1 MKKDIF
7 GLCVNWATVFIGN
20 ALGLWIVWSYY
31 MPDSCHSEA
40 ATQCPTSSML
50 SIALLT
56 LISTSLVAAPLIRF
70 LHGGWHTRYEEFR
83 NKLTNYSLEKYLI
96 QYWEKK
102 ALDER
107 AITKV
112 EGKYQVDHE
121 KANAVFDQIYSQ
133 HYGKNAFRMPNL
145 LLISVVFIDAAIVGL
160 AAADI
165 VKLPSM
171 FDLQT
176 SIAAISGA
184 FMFVV
189 SDLVLLVRRRSLNVT
204 DVYWYVLRMMLAEPI
219 AMTVGSGGGLTYAMA
234 FSICFLPVDVLVKQ
248 IRRVSTKS
256 FGITEKE
263 QDSDVILNLQG
274 VTVATASILQAEGVN
289 SIDELIGMDP
299 VLLSIRTG
307 MPFKFVLNLLSQAI
321 VRRHLGAS
329 AENLSV
335 LDLDSCEQIS
345 SFVERLDKE
354 LEAINNGQANV
365 PTEFSSVLGQAVT
378 NINKN
383 QGTDKPNVTKESLA
397 LAFRGIRSDNFS
409 RFLTS

>member
-1 MKKDIF
+1 MKKDTF
-7 GLCVNWATVFIGN
+7 GLCGNWAAVFIGN
-20 ALGLWIVWSYY
+20 ALGLAIVWLFY
-31 MPDSCHSEA
+31 MPASCHAEA
-40 ATQCPTSSML
+40 VTQCPTSSML

-56 LISTSLVAAPLIRF
+56 LVSTSLVAAPLIRF

-83 NKLTNYSLEKYLI
+83 NRLTNSSLDKYLI

-112 EGKYQVDHE
+112 EGEYQVDHE

-133 HYGKNAFRMPNL
+133 HYGKNAFRMPDI
-145 LLISVVFIDAAIVGL
+145 LLISVIFIDASIVAL

-189 SDLVLLVRRRSLNVT
+189 SDLVLQVRRRSLNVT

-256 FGITEKE
+256 FGVTEKE

-274 VTVATASILQAEGVN
+274 VTVATASMLQAEGVN

-307 MPFKFVLNLLSQAI
+307 MPFKFVLNLISQAI

-329 AENLSV
+329 AESLSV
-335 LDLDSCEQIS
+335 LDLSTCEQIS
-345 SFVERLDKE
+345 SFVEQLDKE
-354 LEAINNGQANV
+354 LESISKGQTNV
-365 PTEFSSVLGQAVT
+365 PTEFSAVLDQAVN
-378 NINKN
+378 NINKT
-383 QGTDKPNVTKESLA
+383 QGENEPNVTKESLA
-397 LAFRGIRSDNFS
+397 LAFRSIRSDNFS
-409 RFLTS
+409 RFLAS